1 MQGGTDMDIGS
12 LFTLTNLIILA
23 AVALAVFGAASFFA
37 PEDNLRRLRPEAQ
50 TPGGRGAAAPA
61 AAAPTSLQRGG
72 SAWQRLI
79 TRPFQREA
87 PKPTAGA
94 VSGRNPVEL
103 WLIQAG
109 YDSPLAAQT
118 YYASRV
124 GLGILLPVLSLAMTP
139 IIFGDIGT
147 FGFIFAGCLP
157 VLVGA
162 LAPVKYVNG
171 KLKKRQLQITDGL
184 PEVLDLML
192 VCTEAGLGIDTAIDR
207 VGEECARSQPVLSSE
222 MRVISLQLRAGRP
235 RADAMHA
242 FAERTG
248 VEEVRSLVNLL
259 VQADAFGTSIA
270 QTLKVFAED
279 MRTRRLLKAEEA
291 ANTVTVKLSIVL
303 VACFLPAL
311 LTAIMAPIIFHA
323 IAVFPHFG

>member
-1 MQGGTDMDIGS
+1 MDIS
-12 LFTLTNLIILA
+12 HLFTLTNIIILA
-23 AVALAVFGAASFFA
+23 AVALAVFGAASFLA
-37 PEDNLRRLRPEAQ
+37 PQENLRRLRPEAQ
-50 TPGGRGAAAPA
+50 TAAGRA
-61 AAAPTSLQRGG
+61 AAAAGGRPATPTSLRRGG

-79 TRPFQREA
+79 TRPFQRERA
-87 PKPTAGA
+87 RPTMTATP
-94 VSGRNPVEL
+94 SGRNPVEV

-118 YYASRV
+118 YFASRI
-124 GLGILLPVLSLAMTP
+124 GLGVALPLVSMALTP
-139 IIFGDIGT
+139 IIFGNIG
-147 FGFIFAGCLP
+147 GIGMIFAGCIA
-157 VLVGA
+157 VLIGV
-162 LAPVKYVNG
+162 LAPVKYVNR
-171 KLKKRQLQITDGL
+171 KLKARQQQITDGL

-192 VCTEAGLGIDTAIDR
+192 VCSEAGLGIDTAIDR

-222 MRVISLQLRAGRP
+222 LRVISLQLRAGRP

-311 LTAIMAPIIFHA
+311 LTAIMSPIVFHA